1 MFFLAS
7 LLSYSVIQKIIAQ
20 QKRSSSEQAYHRHH
34 REERHGSGHD
44 EDRRDEDVSQTFPIT
59 CFGTL
64 KNLKESGFVPPN
76 TGCTKSKITLLH
88 NEELYEFTI
97 KITQ

>member
-59 CFGTL
+59 CFGTQL
-64 KNLKESGFVPPN
+64 KKVIYMVS
-76 TGCTKSKITLLH
+76 TKKTSTCKNH
-88 NEELYEFTI
+88 VDE
-97 KITQ
+97 K